1 MDGVPQRVETEVI
14 GRCRRV
20 AQLAARQLLFSKSLA
35 AVTGM
40 PEAMV
45 NGVRIWYQETGAGAP
60 VVQIHGAGFG
70 HFNFATA
77 TPILSKSYRC
87 IDFDMRGYGQSERP
101 FQRYDMEV
109 WADDVAGLM
118 DHLGLRS
125 AHIHGTSMGGMVSQQ
140 FAAKYPERTQRLI
153 INCSAAKLDYAGIL
167 TFRGWIDIAERF
179 GMGSRT
185 LAELIALQALSRRF
199 LDTPEG
205 RRAVDMIQNILQD
218 SNRVDIFKLA
228 CQAMID
234 MDLRP
239 LLPKITAPTLI
250 IGGDEDMM
258 TPWEQAAS
266 GAGQDYLVQ
275 HISGAMKHVIK
286 GSSHS
291 TLFDGT
297 DENCR
302 VVMAFLKSE
311 L

>member
-1 MDGVPQRVETEVI
+1 
-14 GRCRRV
+14 
-20 AQLAARQLLFSKSLA
+20 
-35 AVTGM
+35 
-40 PEAMV
+40 
-45 NGVRIWYQETGAGAP
+45 
-60 VVQIHGAGFG
+60 
-70 HFNFATA
+70 
-77 TPILSKSYRC
+77 
-87 IDFDMRGYGQSERP
+87 MRGYGQSERP

-118 DHLGLRS
+118 DHLDVRA
-125 AHIHGTSMGGMVSQQ
+125 AHIHGTSMGGMVAQQ
-140 FAAKYPERTQRLI
+140 FAAKYPERTRRLV
-153 INCSAAKLDYAGIL
+153 INCSAAKLDYAGVL

-199 LDTPEG
+199 LDTAEG
-205 RRAVDMIQNILQD
+205 RRAVDMIQEILQN
-218 SNRVDIFKLA
+218 SNRADVFKLA

-250 IGGDEDMM
+250 VGGDEDMM
-258 TPWEQAAS
+258 TPWQQASS
-266 GAGQDYLVQ
+266 GAGQDYLA
-275 HISGAMKHVIK
+275 HYISGAKKHVIK

-297 DENCR
+297 EENCR
-302 VVMAFLKSE
+302 VVAAFLKGE